1 MLITSKNILSILED
15 DSIPLSEKDDI
26 VEKNK
31 YVLEH
36 SFNKLT
42 DEQIINYLFNSKIPK
57 SAKRVL
63 SNNIDSLKERSENKK
78 RLFIKILFEDS
89 IDFWTLNYYDK
100 KDKKNLIR
108 LENIKKEFVKQN
120 KIRED
125 DLYHD
130 YIPNAIKE
138 VIINDIYKGD
148 LNNLICESNLPIKLK
163 KEIIDIV
170 YDDNN
175 CVDLLINLKNDDL
188 KNYILNTKFNSINGI
203 ATALSSSK
211 LDNNYKKHI
220 ARNKI
225 NEYNIYEIATNFN
238 LFKEG
243 KSFLDENCSSIIKK
257 YISKIKKSQLFEAIN
272 NSRYNEL
279 LSNRIVE
286 QREKDIDKQIK
297 KMILPLSF
305 ECGILYN
312 KNTKLIDFVIKEHPY
327 KLKLMILLSSGDSTL
342 KWLNLKN
349 IPNDLKK
356 IIIKKS
362 SFKIN
367 RAIKQLSSYDIFYRY
382 LCKEGNLP
390 EEIQNKILKLNKDL
404 IIEKIKKMKEY
415 EFVSN
420 LSSDLF
426 LLSIKKMIVDIRVNE
441 TNIIDILS
449 KDLDDEIIHIIIEK
463 KADIIKNY
471 LGNLN
476 DNELFQLDK
485 ISNKHVKN
493 SVILYNEDY
502 ITSRLKNFDEEILF
516 NKLGNLETA
525 PFIKYIILKNFGIE
539 ESEIFNCL
547 MLIDSIDC
555 RTALYNYKAIKEFI
569 ENSNIN
575 FSSFIQYGC
584 GTEKYRG
591 WLVNILNIINDN
603 REKDFIKVKNYL
615 FNNYYID
622 YKSKENMVSTISDFL
637 ELIANFSNNYELLI
651 SITSSDKK
659 LEEKDRLNL
668 QFIFKNK
675 VSCKDI
681 NKISDIRLNLYE
693 KYKEVVND
701 PNSNLTSLKK
711 ICYQLF
717 FKQSVE
723 TLNSIGG
730 IRTLIM
736 LKNEYNESSDIYK
749 LIDELITYSKIIE
762 RLSTTMDEEGLR
774 NSLKYIFGNK
784 FDDLMKFENIFSQFD
799 EKVLKLFELDS
810 KYNLTH
816 IEDARK
822 IDGTLDLKLCSE
834 YEGEVFDF
842 SDKNYCLYAHVLSFE
857 EKVEDLLSGKSDGH
871 SNFISVSPISYLG
884 QKYYFDYS
892 NMILAFDS
900 IPRGSFIC
908 SSISNMGS
916 NGSIKNNSSEVSY
929 IVKEQRG
936 ILETSAVTKNN
947 SEALLY
953 REGLKPCGI
962 ILIDGKVPTEKELFY
977 HQKYNLP
984 FIVTQQRMKPIDNPN
999 MVFKPNIEEF
1009 DNELYTNDLNKILNI
1024 LDSNVKI
1031 NKENDIYTGR
1041 EVALITDC
1049 HSMYEPTIEV
1059 LEDIRKRGISEIYS
1073 LGDNV
1078 GLGPNP
1084 DEVFDMLEEYG
1095 VKTISGNSEYY
1106 NTLGIEPF
1114 DYFDNQKIENQEW
1127 TYNKLGTYRINK
1139 MKLYQPSLDI
1149 CVGNKKIALCHFAN
1163 DIRWDYPVHSTWSY
1177 QGNYKYGT
1185 ASQQFLYT
1193 NSDEALRKI
1202 DNCITSHKKTDKFIK
1217 GYLSAKQEPLFNGK
1231 LVTDY
1236 DAVFQ
1241 GHVHFDMKDKLNNT
1255 DIYTLRAVGMGY
1267 EEDSSTTACYYILK
1281 EKKDGTFDVE
1291 KKLIKFNKNL
1301 LLSNVKSSG
1310 IPHKEKILSFL
1321 Q

>member
-1 MLITSKNILSILED
+1 MLITSKNILRILED

-42 DEQIINYLFNSKIPK
+42 DEQIINYLLNSKIPK

-63 SNNIDSLKERSENKK
+63 SNNIDSLKEKSKNK
-78 RLFIKILFEDS
+78 RRIFIKKLFEDS

-108 LENIKKEFVKQN
+108 LDNIKKEFVKQN
-120 KIRED
+120 KVRES

-130 YIPNAIKE
+130 YIPKSIKE
-138 VIINDIYKGD
+138 IIISDIYKGD
-148 LNNLICESNLPIKLK
+148 LNKLICESTLPIKLK

-175 CVDLLINLKNDDL
+175 CIDLLTDLKNDDL
-188 KNYILNTKFNSINGI
+188 KNYILHTKFNSINGI
-203 ATALSSSK
+203 AFAIASLR
-211 LDNNYKKHI
+211 LDDECKKYI
-220 ARNKI
+220 AKNKI
-225 NEYNIYEIATNFN
+225 NVYNIFEIAIQFSYITQYKQFII
-238 LFKEG
+238 
-243 KSFLDENCSSIIKK
+243 ENCYPILQECIKK
-257 YISKIKKSQLFEAIN
+257 IPRRKLFMKLYD
-272 NSRYNEL
+272 SH
-279 LSNRIVE
+279 NRDFMSDLIVE
-286 QREKDIDKQIK
+286 QREEDINKQMKKIIFPFSFNEKVLSSQNEKLIKLAIK
-297 KMILPLSF
+297 K
-305 ECGILYN
+305 
-312 KNTKLIDFVIKEHPY
+312 HPY
-327 KLKLMILLSSGDSTL
+327 KLILTILFSTGKETL
-342 KWLNLKN
+342 EWLNIDSISNEFKN
-349 IPNDLKK
+349 FIVK
-356 IIIKKS
+356 IS
-362 SFKIN
+362 SPKIN
-367 RAIKQLSSYDIFYRY
+367 RTIKKIKSNYIIYKFMTKDSSLPRQLQDRILNIRKNSIVQQIDKLDDRNVAHLLSD
-382 LCKEGNLP
+382 NLF
-390 EEIQNKILKLNKDL
+390 IDSIRDL
-404 IIEKIKKMKEY
+404 IIKLKI
-415 EFVSN
+415 
-420 LSSDLF
+420 
-426 LLSIKKMIVDIRVNE
+426 NE
-441 TNIIDILS
+441 NNIIDILS
-449 KDLDDEIIHIIIEK
+449 NIEDENVMCNIIEEKNDIIKKILNSLDNDQLFKLNKIYNGKLKNNIIFSNETYFISRLKQVDEVTLYNKLDDLKTDMMIKYVILKIMGMEE
-463 KADIIKNY
+463 ADII
-471 LGNLN
+471 
-476 DNELFQLDK
+476 D
-485 ISNKHVKN
+485 
-493 SVILYNEDY
+493 
-502 ITSRLKNFDEEILF
+502 
-516 NKLGNLETA
+516 
-525 PFIKYIILKNFGIE
+525 
-539 ESEIFNCL
+539 CL
-547 MLIDSIDC
+547 MLINIIDS
-555 RTALYNYKAIKEFI
+555 RTVIYNYKVIKEFI
-569 ENSNIN
+569 ENCNVS
-575 FSSFIQYGC
+575 FSAFVQYGS
-584 GTEKYRG
+584 GTEKHRE
-591 WLVNILNIINDN
+591 WLSKILNIINDDKS
-603 REKDFIKVKNYL
+603 KDFIKVKEYM
-615 FNNYYID
+615 FNNFYGDDKY
-622 YKSKENMVSTISDFL
+622 KENMVSTISNFL
-637 ELIANFSNNYELLI
+637 ELLDNFSDNYDVLI
-651 SITSSDKK
+651 SLVSNNRK
-659 LEEKDRLNL
+659 LIPKDRLNL
-668 QFIFKNK
+668 QFIFNNK
-675 VSCKDI
+675 LSCENIDQ
-681 NKISDIRLNLYE
+681 ISDMRINLYE
-693 KYKEVVND
+693 KYKKIIND
-701 PNSNLTSLKK
+701 PNSSLNSLKQVCHEL
-711 ICYQLF
+711 I
-717 FKQSVE
+717 FKQDVD
-723 TLNSIGG
+723 TLSSIGG
-730 IRTLIM
+730 VRTLVM
-736 LKNEYNESSDIYK
+736 LKNEYNESSDICK
-749 LIDELITYSKIIE
+749 LIDELIVYSKIIE
-762 RLSTTMDEEGLR
+762 KLSTTKDEIGLR
-774 NSLKYIFGNK
+774 NSLKYIFGN
-784 FDDLMKFENIFSQFD
+784 DYNDLMRYENIFSQFD
-799 EKVLKLFELDS
+799 KKVLKLFELDS

-822 IDGTLDLKLCSE
+822 IDGTLDLKLCSK
-834 YEGEVFDF
+834 YGGEVFDF

-857 EKVEDLLSGKSDGH
+857 EKVENLLRGKSDGY

-884 QKYYFDYS
+884 QKYYYDYS
-892 NMILAFDS
+892 NMILAFDN

-908 SSISNMGS
+908 SSVSNMGS
-916 NGSIKNNSSEVSY
+916 NSDIKHNSFEVRN
-929 IVKEQRG
+929 VCRTQRG

-1009 DNELYTNDLNKILNI
+1009 DNELYTNDLNKILDI

-1202 DNCITSHKKTDKFIK
+1202 DNCITSHKKTDKFMK

-1267 EEDSSTTACYYILK
+1267 EEDPKNTACYYILK

-1310 IPHKEKILSFL
+1310 IPHKEKILNFL
-1321 Q
+1321 